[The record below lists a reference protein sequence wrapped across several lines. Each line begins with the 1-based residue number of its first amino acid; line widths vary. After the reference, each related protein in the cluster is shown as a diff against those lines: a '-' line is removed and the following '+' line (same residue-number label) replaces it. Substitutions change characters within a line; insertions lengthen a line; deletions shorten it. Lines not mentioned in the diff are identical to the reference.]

1 MLMKNILAMSAVAI
15 LAACTTPTQPHFS
28 EMNPVS
34 QTSLNQKWKLTQFQ
48 SFSQKDLVQAVLD
61 LRELP
66 RAHATV
72 GCNQMNFQAATL
84 PENAWQVKG
93 IAMTRM
99 YCEELAAL
107 ETAFAKSIQAAQTY
121 RLENNR
127 LILQNASGE
136 SLIFEVAP

>member
-1 MLMKNILAMSAVAI
+1 MLMKNILSAIV
-15 LAACTTPTQPHFS
+15 LAALVACTTASQPHSS
-28 EMNPVS
+28 EPKTVS
-34 QTSLNQKWKLTQFQ
+34 QTPLNQQWKLTQFQ
-48 SFSQKDLVQAVLD
+48 SFSQKDLAQAVLD

-72 GCNQMNFQAATL
+72 GCNQMHFQAATS
-84 PENAWQVKG
+84 PENTWQVKG

-99 YCEELAAL
+99 YCEEVAVL

-127 LILQNASGE
+127 LILQTASGE
-136 SLIFEVAP
+136 TMIFEAAP